1 MRSPHT
7 SARRRS
13 SAVLALAIV
22 SLLALTGCAS
32 DLSTGFLP
40 SDAGIT
46 DRTGAII
53 SFWNGSWI
61 GALTVG
67 VIAWGLMI
75 WSIIVYR
82 KRKDDDQLPVQLQY
96 HVPLELMYTVIP
108 IIMVGVLFVFS
119 QRTIDAVQEL
129 SDEPDVT
136 IEVYG
141 KQWSW
146 DFNYVDAGVYYS
158 GERVP
163 LTGEEGVA
171 DELPVLYL
179 PVDQSVR
186 FEVHSRDVIH
196 AFWIPAFL
204 YKTDMIPGRT
214 NVFEVAPTAE
224 GTYAGKCAEM
234 CGEFHSE
241 MLFQVEVVSAER
253 FAEEMQALRD
263 AGFEGRIGDEANR
276 WGNDE
281 GDR

>member
-1 MRSPHT
+1 M
-7 SARRRS
+7 
-13 SAVLALAIV
+13 LAL
-22 SLLALTGCAS
+22 SLLAVAT
-32 DLSTGFLP
+32 LSSCSTDIRTGFLP

-46 DRTGAII
+46 DRTGALIN
-53 SFWNGSWI
+53 FWNGSWI
-61 GALTVG
+61 AALVVG

-75 WSIIVYR
+75 WAIIVYR
-82 KRKDDDQLPVQLQY
+82 KRKDDHELPVQLQY

-119 QRTIDAVQEL
+119 QRTIADTLEL

-158 GERVP
+158 GERVA

-171 DELPVLYL
+171 EELPVLYL
-179 PVDQSVR
+179 PVDQTVR
-186 FEVHSRDVIH
+186 FELHSRDVQH

-204 YKTDMIPGRT
+204 YKSDMIPGRT
-214 NVFEVAPTAE
+214 NVFEVTPTAE

-241 MLFQVEVVSAER
+241 MLFQVQVVSAER
-253 FAEEMQALRD
+253 FEEEMEALRA
-263 AGFEGRIGDEANR
+263 AGNEGRLGEELNR
-276 WGNDE
+276 WGNNE
-281 GDR
+281 GDL